1 MNTSVSGLGMPQN
14 HQDIGRVT
22 LNILFIAGLLLA
34 SFFVLQPFLPAILW
48 ATTIVLATWPLMR
61 WVERHVGNRRGIAV
75 TIMTILILLLLIVP
89 LWLAVGK
96 VVTNLD
102 VIADLLRKILSM
114 RIPPPPPWI
123 AGVPVVGAPLAD
135 SWEGLASSGVQDLA
149 AVWLAPYSGTVTR
162 WLASVAGSLGGLLV
176 QLLLSTA
183 LAALLYASGE
193 SAGAYMLRFG
203 RRMAHER
210 GERAVALAGK
220 AIRAVALGVVVTAL
234 VQSLIGGIGLVVVGV
249 DFAVLFTALM
259 FILCLVQL
267 GPGFVLLPAV
277 IWLFYSGEMIRGAAL
292 LAFTLVA
299 GTIDQ
304 IIRPILI
311 RRGAD
316 LPLLLIMAGVIGGLI
331 TFGLLGI
338 FIGPT
343 VLAVTYTLLTAWI
356 FEDVDPDTAQLPAA
370 ESQAKR

>member
-1 MNTSVSGLGMPQN
+1 MSQS

-22 LNILFIAGLLLA
+22 LNVLFIGGLLLA

-48 ATTIVLATWPLMR
+48 ATTLVLATWPLMR

-75 TIMTILILLLLIVP
+75 LIMTVLILMLVIVP
-89 LWLAVGK
+89 LWLAVSK
-96 VVTNLD
+96 IVTNLD

-114 RIPPPPPWI
+114 RIPPPPPWL
-123 AGVPVVGAPLAD
+123 AGVPIVGAGIAD
-135 SWEGLASSGVQDLA
+135 TWEGLTSTGVQDLA
-149 AVWLAPYSGTVTR
+149 ATWLAPYTGTATR

-176 QLLLSTA
+176 QLLLSTV
-183 LAALLYASGE
+183 LAAVLYASGE
-193 SAGAYMLRFG
+193 NAGAYMLRFG
-203 RRMAHER
+203 RRMARER

-220 AIRAVALGVVVTAL
+220 AIRAVALGVVVTAI
-234 VQSLIGGIGLVVVGV
+234 VQSVIGGIGLVAVGV
-249 DFAVLFTALM
+249 DFAALLTALM
-259 FILCLVQL
+259 FILCLVQA

-277 IWLFYSGEMIRGAAL
+277 IWLFYSGEVIRGGVL

-304 IIRPILI
+304 IIRPVLI
-311 RRGAD
+311 KRGAD

-343 VLAVTYTLLTAWI
+343 VLAVAYTLLTAWI
-356 FEDVDPDTAQLPAA
+356 FEDVEPQSAELPAV
-370 ESQAKR
+370 EPLAK